1 MLIFVKKEYP
11 KSIYKVIN
19 MPFVVKKFYAKEKIK
34 LFLFLM
40 RERGLSQKEAQRV
53 ISKGR
58 VFVNGEPFVKTGGFI
73 EGEFELVEF
82 EPMTK
87 GLKPIIEEEHFV
99 VFDKPTGLLVHPQN
113 RHTPYTLI
121 DELRY
126 QYGKE
131 ANITHRIDQETSGIV
146 LCAKSKQAEIDIKFL
161 FENRLIQKSYLA
173 FVHGHF
179 KHHME
184 IDAPLL
190 TTKHRHTNIRNLVI
204 IDDKG
209 KPSLTSVKPL
219 QYFEDLNMTL
229 VEAKPHT
236 GRQHQIRVH
245 LFHVKHPIVGD
256 PVYGQN
262 KENMLKYF
270 DRALSKEE
278 RIKNTKASRLL
289 LHANSLKFSLYGKE
303 YYIESKADFIKDS
316 LTSIS
321 NVSCET
327 K

>member
-1 MLIFVKKEYP
+1 
-11 KSIYKVIN
+11 
-19 MPFVVKKFYAKEKIK
+19 MPFAIKKLYAKENTK

-40 RERGLSQKEAQRV
+40 RELGYTQKEAQRV

-58 VFVNGEPFVKTGGFI
+58 VFVNGEPYVKTGGYI
-73 EGEFELVEF
+73 EGSFELVEF

-113 RHTPYTLI
+113 RHTPYTLM

-126 QYGKE
+126 QYGKD

-146 LCAKSKQAEIDIKFL
+146 LCAKSKQAEIDIKYL
-161 FENRLIQKSYLA
+161 FENRLIEKSYLA
-173 FVHGHF
+173 VVHGHL
-179 KHHME
+179 KQE
-184 IDAPLL
+184 INIDASLL
-190 TTKHRHTNIRNLVI
+190 TTKHRQTHVRNLVI
-204 IDDKG
+204 VDDKG
-209 KPSLTSVKPL
+209 KPSLTTIKPL
-219 QYFEDLNMTL
+219 RYFEDLNMTL

-262 KENMLKYF
+262 TENMLKYF
-270 DRALSKEE
+270 DRKLTKEE
-278 RIKNTKASRLL
+278 RLKNAKSSRLL
-289 LHANSLKFSLYGKE
+289 LHANSLQFTLYNKE
-303 YYIESKADFIKDS
+303 YMLKSKCDFLS
-316 LTSIS
+316 EALSSIQS
-321 NVSCET
+321 VSCET

>member
-1 MLIFVKKEYP
+1 MKKEYP
-11 KSIYKVIN
+11 ISIYKVIN
-19 MPFVVKKFYAKEKIK
+19 MPFVIKKLFAKEKTK
-34 LFLFLM
+34 LFLYLM
-40 RERGLSQKEAQRV
+40 RERGLTQKEAQRI

-58 VFVNGEPFVKTGGFI
+58 VFVDGKPFTKTGGFI
-73 EGEFELVEF
+73 EGAFELVEF

-146 LCAKSKQAEIDIKFL
+146 LCAKSKQAEIDIKYL

-173 FVHGHF
+173 VVHGHIE
-179 KHHME
+179 KE
-184 IDAPLL
+184 LSIDAPLL

-204 IDDKG
+204 VDEKG
-209 KPSLTSVKPL
+209 KPSLTTITPL
-219 QYFEDLNMTL
+219 QYFEDLDMTL

-256 PVYGQN
+256 PVYGQ
-262 KENMLKYF
+262 KMENMLKYF
-270 DRALSKEE
+270 DRQLTKDQ
-278 RIKNTKASRLL
+278 RLKNTKSTRLL
-289 LHANSLKFSLYGKE
+289 LHANKLEFSLYEKK
-303 YYIESKADFIKDS
+303 YIVESKADF
-316 LTSIS
+316 LTDLTHQIV
-321 NVSCET
+321 N
-327 K
+327 